1 MAWFVATRHFSSPRP
16 HSSGVAG
23 AMVKLHIGTTPLF
36 QLPLYIMMYI
46 YIYTYIYHIHTI
58 YIYIHTVYI
67 YIHTVYIYIHTV
79 YIYIHTVYIY
89 IYILR
94 NSQGDLISRILDL
107 VTWQATFVEGW
118 GCKNGFL
125 VPQEYRRSLSGPWWK
140 YLTEVYPIGSMYGIY
155 ANIGDILMVNV
166 TIYSI
171 HGSYGYRIFMN
182 MI

>member
-46 YIYTYIYHIHTI
+46 YIHIHIPYTYHI
-58 YIYIHTVYI
+58 YIYIQYI
-67 YIHTVYIYIHTV
+67 YIYTYSIYIYTYSI
-79 YIYIHTVYIY
+79 YIYT
-89 IYILR
+89 YILR

-166 TIYSI
+166 TMYSI